1 MAELKSYTIV
11 PDSLYVERNADKQ
24 LHGIV
29 EAMQRPGYVLVSRQ
43 MGKTNLLLRAKRIW
57 ENSSD
62 LYVYIDMSN
71 IDETEKECFQ
81 SLIDT
86 AIDTHEDELG
96 SVRERITELRRKNIA
111 KSPVQAHN
119 EELRALL
126 SVVKGKLVFILDEID
141 SLTRTD
147 FSDNVFSQIRSVY
160 FSRVNYPQLEKL
172 TYVLSGVVEPTEII
186 KNPKISPFNI
196 GEKILLDDFDIKE
209 YHEFINKADLQRFGG
224 AVIEQIYYWAGG
236 NPRITWDICY
246 ELQHKKEITTNTV
259 DSLVKEMYLTS
270 FDKAPIDTIRNLVK
284 EDRDLRDAIIQMA
297 YGKGSTLSDKL
308 KSKLYLA
315 GIVNYNEND
324 VRIKNKI
331 ISESLSLGWLQK
343 IAEEE
348 KGLLGYAIEL
358 HSKGLYDASIDKFNA
373 YLKNN
378 EFPSSSAPIYNFLM
392 GSCYYYLSQY
402 EPALKYLLLGC
413 KDPKNYPHEYRE
425 GSFLAG
431 VCCVNTNHP
440 EEALAHFE
448 DVMNGDERDT
458 VFYSS
463 KLNALTVRQ
472 NLYAGDNERI
482 AEVESGFK
490 ELLLLQD
497 SEELGNTKVYAAYHL
512 GIMLSSERQEE
523 ALDAFNV
530 ALSYAGNLAKPR
542 ILLGKYMVVPE
553 EERPALVDELIET
566 VKDIKTVPRRLD
578 PDKGMDIDESILL
591 QILHLIYFNSADR
604 WGDIKG
610 QTSLLPNSYGDSL
623 FQLLLLSVN
632 YTDFYGE
639 GCQRLVNELHE
650 NINSED
656 YNISAEF
663 KLHVLKFY
671 AYLNSTEE
679 NEKEYLDELQ
689 KSEATVDGFGL
700 LILRQYVMTQFN
712 KKDYRAIVRNT
723 EWVIERYPRKM
734 THQDLAIRALFE
746 YCLMNSYYAEGDIQ
760 STIEIGRLILSYID
774 DVIKAN
780 NNSITYLTEIRNS
793 AQKTLFLGENREPL
807 RSTKT
812 FRRNDKVKVRYVNSG
827 ATAVRKYKYVE
838 EDLKLGNCVLVD

>member
-29 EAMQRPGYVLVSRQ
+29 EAMQRPGYVLESRQ

-96 SVRERITELRRKNIA
+96 CVRERIAELRFKNIA

-119 EELRALL
+119 EELRTLL
-126 SVVKGKLVFILDEID
+126 SVVEGKLVFILDEID

-196 GEKILLDDFDIKE
+196 GEKILLDDFNKKE
-209 YHEFINKADLQRFGG
+209 YQEFINKADLRRFGD

-246 ELQHKKEITTNTV
+246 ELQHKKEISPNTV

-324 VRIKNKI
+324 VHIKNKI
-331 ISESLSLGWLQK
+331 ISESLSLSWLQK

-358 HSKGLYDASIDKFNA
+358 HSKGLYDASIEKFNA

-378 EFPSSSAPIYNFLM
+378 EFPSGSATIYNFLM
-392 GSCYYYLSQY
+392 GSCYYNLSQY

-413 KDPKNYPHEYRE
+413 KDPKNCPHEYRE

-448 DVMNGDERDT
+448 NVISGDERDT
-458 VFYSS
+458 IYYSS
-463 KLNALTVRQ
+463 KLNSLTVRQ
-472 NLYAGDNERI
+472 KLYAGNKEKI
-482 AEVESGFK
+482 AEVESGFN

-497 SEELGNTKVYAAYHL
+497 SEDIGNTKVYAAYHL
-512 GIMLSSERQEE
+512 GIMLSSDRPEE
-523 ALDAFNV
+523 ALEAFNT

-542 ILLGKYMVVPE
+542 ILLGKYMVVSE
-553 EERPALVDELIET
+553 EERPALLDELIET
-566 VKDIKTVPRRLD
+566 IRDVKTAPRRLD
-578 PDKGMDIDESILL
+578 PDKGMDVDESILL
-591 QILHLIYFNSADR
+591 QVLHLIYFTSADK
-604 WGDIKG
+604 WGEIKEKA
-610 QTSLLPNSYGDSL
+610 SLLPYSYGDTLLQML
-623 FQLLLLSVN
+623 FLSIN
-632 YTDFYGE
+632 FSDFYGE
-639 GCQRLVNELHE
+639 GSQRLVNELHD
-650 NINSED
+650 NINSVD
-656 YNISAEF
+656 YSISDEF
-663 KLHVLKFY
+663 KLHVVKFY

-679 NEKEYLDELQ
+679 NEKEYLEELRR
-689 KSEATVDGFGL
+689 SEAIIDGFGL
-700 LILRQYVMTQFN
+700 LILRQYVMTLFD
-712 KKDYRAIVRNT
+712 KRDYHTIVRNT
-723 EWVIERYPRKM
+723 EWITERYPEKM
-734 THQDLAIRALFE
+734 TYQDMAVRALFE

-760 STIEIGRLILSYID
+760 SAIEIGRLILSYID
-774 DVIKAN
+774 DAIKASKN
-780 NNSITYLTEIRNS
+780 GTYLTEIRKS
-793 AQKTLFLGENREPL
+793 VQQVLYLGKSREPV
-807 RSTKT
+807 RSAKT
-812 FRRNDKVKVRYVNSG
+812 FGRNERVKVKYVNTG
-827 ATAVRKYKYVE
+827 EIEVKKYKYIE
-838 EDLKLGNCVLVD
+838 EDLREGNCVLVD